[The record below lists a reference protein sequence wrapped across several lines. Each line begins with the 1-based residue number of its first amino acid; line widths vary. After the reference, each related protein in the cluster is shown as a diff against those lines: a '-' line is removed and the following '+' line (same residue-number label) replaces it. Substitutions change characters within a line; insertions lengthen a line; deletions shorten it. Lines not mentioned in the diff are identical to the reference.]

1 MVYLFCFTQEVEE
14 ELELPVVKFFFNP
27 LLLVVFL
34 IVNLQASVWQQK
46 TNRYF
51 LSGVQSFYSSE
62 TIFNRNGERFFLPLG
77 GIFTKYETNLYY
89 EYGLDDDIMF
99 LANMFYYGLS
109 YRDSIGLITNGGFGD
124 QEVGLQFQLSRDIP
138 SLALQ
143 FLVAF
148 PFYTNPGDP
157 PLGNGQV
164 DLQVTAL
171 VGSPFGR
178 TMSQGFW
185 EIYFGIRK
193 RFEAPSDQLRA
204 GGTIGLNITRRV
216 TILFSTS
223 LILGL
228 GNHDKVD
235 QNLTFSQIFLRNL
248 DFSLLKIEPAIVY
261 KFNKHMSGYVGYSV
275 DAFGRDVGAGRAFK
289 LGLWFQ
295 S

>member
-1 MVYLFCFTQEVEE
+1 MDNRTLKIII
-14 ELELPVVKFFFNP
+14 LAS
-27 LLLVVFL
+27 
-34 IVNLQASVWQQK
+34 IVTFSTVNASVWQQK
-46 TNRYF
+46 MNRYF

-62 TIFNRNGERFFLPLG
+62 TIFNSNGERFFLPLG

-89 EYGLDDDIMF
+89 EYGLEDNIMF
-99 LANMFYYGLS
+99 LANMFYFGLS
-109 YRDSIGLITNGGFGD
+109 YRDSIGVITNGGFGD
-124 QEVGLQFQLSRDIP
+124 QEVGLQFRLSKDIP
-138 SLALQ
+138 SAALQ
-143 FLVAF
+143 FLVSF

-171 VGSPFGR
+171 VGSPFGA
-178 TMSQGFW
+178 TMTQGFW

-204 GGTIGLNITRRV
+204 GATIGLNISPKIS
-216 TILFSTS
+216 ILFSSS

-228 GNHDKVD
+228 GNQDKVD
-235 QNLTFSQIFLRNL
+235 KALTFSQIFLRNL
-248 DFSLLKIEPAIVY
+248 DFSLLKIEPALIY
-261 KFNKHMSGYVGYSV
+261 KFNKHISGYVGYSV

>member
-1 MVYLFCFTQEVEE
+1 MVKRIIYLIGILFI
-14 ELELPVVKFFFNP
+14 VVP
-27 LLLVVFL
+27 R
-34 IVNLQASVWQQK
+34 IEGSVWQQK
-46 TNRYF
+46 MNRYF
-51 LSGVQSFYSSE
+51 LSGTQSFYSSE
-62 TIFNRNGERFFLPLG
+62 TIFNSNGERFFLPLG
-77 GIFTKYETNLYY
+77 GVFTKYETNLYY
-89 EYGLDDDIMF
+89 EYGLEDGIMF

-109 YRDSIGLITNGGFGD
+109 YRDSIGVITNGGFGD

-138 SLALQ
+138 SAALQ
-143 FLVAF
+143 FLVSF

-171 VGSPFGR
+171 VGSPFGA

-185 EIYFGIRK
+185 EIYFGLRK

-204 GGTIGLNITRRV
+204 GGTIGLNITKKV

-228 GNHDKVD
+228 GNQDKVD
-235 QNLTFSQIFLRNL
+235 KSLTFSQIFLRNL
-248 DFSLLKIEPAIVY
+248 DFTLLKIEPAIVY
-261 KFNKHMSGYVGYSV
+261 KFNKFISGYVGYSV

>member
-1 MVYLFCFTQEVEE
+1 
-14 ELELPVVKFFFNP
+14 VVKRIINP
-27 LLLVVFL
+27 ILVLLIALY
-34 IVNLQASVWQQK
+34 AEAYSSVWQQK
-46 TNRYF
+46 MNRYF
-51 LSGVQSFYSSE
+51 LSGTQSFYSSE

-77 GIFTKYETNLYY
+77 GVFTKYETNIYY
-89 EYGLDDDIMF
+89 EYGLENDVMF
-99 LANMFYYGLS
+99 LANLFYYGLS
-109 YRDSIGLITNGGFGD
+109 YRDSIGMVTNGGFGD
-124 QEVGLQFQLSRDIP
+124 QEVGIQFKILDDVP
-138 SLALQ
+138 TAALQ

-164 DLQVTAL
+164 DLQVTML
-171 VGSPFGR
+171 VGSPFGY

-185 EIYFGIRK
+185 EIYIGIRK

-204 GGTIGLNITRRV
+204 GATLGLNISPRMSF
-216 TILFSTS
+216 LLQGS

-228 GNHDKVD
+228 GNQDKVD

-248 DFSLLKIEPAIVY
+248 DFSLFKVEPAIIY
-261 KFNKHMSGYVGYSV
+261 KFNKHISGYVGYSV

-289 LGLWFQ
+289 LGIWFQ

>member
-1 MVYLFCFTQEVEE
+1 MR
-14 ELELPVVKFFFNP
+14 VVKKIILNIIF
-27 LLLVVFL
+27 VFIFISQL
-34 IVNLQASVWQQK
+34 NASVWQQK
-46 TNRYF
+46 TNKYF
-51 LSGVQSFYSSE
+51 LSGIQSFYSSE

-77 GIFTKYETNLYY
+77 GVFTKYETNLYY
-89 EYGLDDDIMF
+89 EYGLEDDIMF

-109 YRDSIGLITNGGFGD
+109 YRDSIGVVTNGGFGD
-124 QEVGLQFQLSRDIP
+124 QEVGIQFQLLRDVP
-138 SLALQ
+138 SAALQ
-143 FLVAF
+143 FLVSF

-157 PLGNGQV
+157 PLGNSQV
-164 DLQVTAL
+164 DLQITAL
-171 VGSPFGR
+171 VGSPFGK

-204 GGTIGLNITRRV
+204 GGTIGMNISKKII
-216 TILFSTS
+216 ILFSAS

-228 GNHDKVD
+228 GNQDKVD

-248 DFSLLKIEPAIVY
+248 DFTLFKVEPALIY
-261 KFNKHMSGYVGYSV
+261 KFNKNISGYVGYSV

>member
-1 MVYLFCFTQEVEE
+1 MDYQYYFTQEAEE
-14 ELELPVVKFFFNP
+14 ELGLHVGRKNSYIFII
-27 LLLVVFL
+27 FL
-34 IVNLQASVWQQK
+34 IFASQIYASVWQQRANK
-46 TNRYF
+46 YF
-51 LSGVQSFYSSE
+51 ISGIQSFYSSE
-62 TIFNRNGERFFLPLG
+62 TIFNRNGERYFLPLG

-99 LANMFYYGLS
+99 IANMFYYGLS

-143 FLVAF
+143 FLVSF

-157 PLGNGQV
+157 PLGNSQV

-185 EIYFGIRK
+185 EVYFGIRK

-204 GGTIGLNITRRV
+204 GATVGLNITRRTTV
-216 TILFSTS
+216 LLSTS

-228 GNHDKVD
+228 GNQDKVD
-235 QNLTFSQIFLRNL
+235 QNLKFSQIFLRNL

-261 KFNKHMSGYVGYSV
+261 KFNKHISGYVGYSV

>member
-1 MVYLFCFTQEVEE
+1 MDNRTL
-14 ELELPVVKFFFNP
+14 K
-27 LLLVVFL
+27 L
-34 IVNLQASVWQQK
+34 IILASIVTFSTVNASVWQQK
-46 TNRYF
+46 MNRYF

-62 TIFNRNGERFFLPLG
+62 TIFNSNGERFFLPLG

-89 EYGLDDDIMF
+89 EYGLEDNIMF
-99 LANMFYYGLS
+99 LANMFYFGLS
-109 YRDSIGLITNGGFGD
+109 YRDSIGVITNGGFGD
-124 QEVGLQFQLSRDIP
+124 QEVGLQFRLSKDIP
-138 SLALQ
+138 SAALQ
-143 FLVAF
+143 FLVSF

-171 VGSPFGR
+171 VGSPFGA
-178 TMSQGFW
+178 TMTQGFW

-204 GGTIGLNITRRV
+204 GATIGLNISPKIS
-216 TILFSTS
+216 ILFSSS

-228 GNHDKVD
+228 GNQDKVD
-235 QNLTFSQIFLRNL
+235 KALTFSQIFLRNL
-248 DFSLLKIEPAIVY
+248 DFSLLKIEPALIY
-261 KFNKHMSGYVGYSV
+261 KFNKHISGYVGYSV

>member
-1 MVYLFCFTQEVEE
+1 MFFICEVEKE
-14 ELELPVVKFFFNP
+14 CRLHVDKKNFKVII
-27 LLLVVFL
+27 LLTFAVFST
-34 IVNLQASVWQQK
+34 VNASVWQQK
-46 TNRYF
+46 MNRYF
-51 LSGVQSFYSSE
+51 LSGIQSFYSSE
-62 TIFNRNGERFFLPLG
+62 TIFNKNGERFFLPLG
-77 GIFTKYETNLYY
+77 GVFTKYETNLYY
-89 EYGLDDDIMF
+89 EYGLEDDIMF
-99 LANMFYYGLS
+99 FANMFYYGLS

-124 QEVGLQFQLSRDIP
+124 QEIGLQFQLFRGVP
-138 SLALQ
+138 TAALQ

-171 VGSPFGR
+171 IGSPFGA
-178 TMSQGFW
+178 TMTQGFW

-193 RFEAPSDQLRA
+193 RFEAPSDQIRSGA
-204 GGTIGLNITRRV
+204 TVGLNISPKFS
-216 TILFSTS
+216 ILFSSS

-235 QNLTFSQIFLRNL
+235 QALTFSQLFLRNL
-248 DFSLLKIEPAIVY
+248 DFSLFKIEPAIIY
-261 KFNKHMSGYVGYSV
+261 KFNKHISGYVGYSV

-289 LGLWFQ
+289 LGFWFQ

>member
-1 MVYLFCFTQEVEE
+1 MVKKLI
-14 ELELPVVKFFFNP
+14 NP
-27 LLLVVFL
+27 IFALLLL
-34 IVNLQASVWQQK
+34 LYAEASGSVWQQK
-46 TNRYF
+46 MNRYF
-51 LSGVQSFYSSE
+51 ISGTQSFYSSE

-77 GIFTKYETNLYY
+77 GIFTKYETNIYY
-89 EYGLDDDIMF
+89 EYGLENDVMF
-99 LANMFYYGLS
+99 LANLFYFGLS
-109 YRDSIGLITNGGFGD
+109 YRDSIGMVTNGGFGD
-124 QEVGLQFQLSRDIP
+124 QEVGIQFKILNEVP
-138 SLALQ
+138 TAALQ

-164 DLQVTAL
+164 DLQITAL
-171 VGSPFGR
+171 VGSPFGY

-185 EIYFGIRK
+185 EFYLGIRK

-204 GGTIGLNITRRV
+204 GATIGLNISPRMSF
-216 TILFSTS
+216 ILQGS

-228 GNHDKVD
+228 GNQDKVD

-248 DFSLLKIEPAIVY
+248 DFSLFKIEPAIIY
-261 KFNKHMSGYVGYSV
+261 KFNKHISGYVGYSV

-289 LGLWFQ
+289 LGIWFQ